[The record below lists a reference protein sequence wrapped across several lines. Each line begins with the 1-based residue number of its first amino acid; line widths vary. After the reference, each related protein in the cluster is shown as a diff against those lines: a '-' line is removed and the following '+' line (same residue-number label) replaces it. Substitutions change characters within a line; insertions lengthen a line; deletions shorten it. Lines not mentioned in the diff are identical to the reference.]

1 MKKLSTWTFIVVYI
15 MVLHIVQGEDK
26 PSSDNGRKISAQKP
40 NDILSD
46 LYKVIRNIAFPNSP
60 YSDTETA
67 HNRFI
72 LMSPGK
78 VLNYD
83 DYYPGDEYTAS
94 LKKKNMSAPYALVP
108 PSVME
113 KWFDLADVVVG
124 GEVNSGD
131 TGKSLALIY
140 TSIIS
145 QITVKD
151 FNLLYENVE
160 ARSNEAKKYL
170 TEPIQ
175 NPVNVTEN
183 TTRMFLYSFYQEEYA
198 DRRLEMEEKINNAR
212 LTMPALEYE
221 IWFKSTYQSLNAKV
235 ESAYSKWLVFGQ
247 KTLVELYKTFMDVSS
262 ATNVL
267 EETRVVLRGSAVT
280 SLDRTRT
287 IYPVSFEPSNWY
299 EYLLARYIY
308 MI

>member
-1 MKKLSTWTFIVVYI
+1 MKNLLSIIVV
-15 MVLHIVQGEDK
+15 VCVFALHIAQASDDK
-26 PSSDNGRKISAQKP
+26 PSSDEHRKKAVEKSNA
-40 NDILSD
+40 ILTD
-46 LYKVIRNIAFPNSP
+46 LYHVLRNIAFPKSP
-60 YSDTETA
+60 YSNSATV

-94 LKKKNMSAPYALVP
+94 LKKKNMSAPYALIP

-113 KWFDLADVVVG
+113 KWFDIADVVVG

-145 QITVKD
+145 QITMKD
-151 FNLLYENVE
+151 FKNLFEGAE
-160 ARSNEAKKYL
+160 ARYNEAKKYL

-175 NPVNVTEN
+175 NPVNVKEN
-183 TTRMFLYSFYQEEYA
+183 TTRMNLYSVYQNEYA
-198 DRRLEMEEKINNAR
+198 ERRLNMEDKINEAR
-212 LTMPALEYE
+212 QTKSSLEYQL
-221 IWFKSTYQSLNAKV
+221 WFQRHYQTLNAKV
-235 ESAYSKWLVFGQ
+235 ESAYTKWLVFGNKEQ
-247 KTLVELYKTFMDVSS
+247 VELYKTFMDVSS
-262 ATNVL
+262 ASAAL
-267 EETRVVLRGSAVT
+267 EETRVALRASAVI

-299 EYLLARYIY
+299 EYLLTR
-308 MI
+308 